1 MRQASGQHLTGTGS
15 AGHAPWSL
23 VVDIML
29 DVCRT
34 GCHLAAVADSGNL
47 ATVRSAAEQAGRVAG
62 VPVRVDVSEPLGD
75 DGPPLV
81 VLVRFASPDDPARG
95 HRPGRAAAIGTPAP
109 GTRPPHRTPLTTE
122 REHVL
127 Q

>member
-23 VVDIML
+23 VVDILL

-81 VLVRFASPDDPARG
+81 VLVRFASPDDPDSQPAGTGLAALLRSVRRHQARV
-95 HRPGRAAAIGTPAP
+95 
-109 GTRPPHRTPLTTE
+109 HRTGRP
-122 REHVL
+122 
-127 Q
+127 